1 MEILDILILGS
12 GPAALCLA
20 SELAKQNLIIRGI
33 STKSP
38 QEKWENTYG
47 IWASELEELGLESLL
62 SHRWS
67 KTVSFFGNGES
78 KKGNIP
84 TEHCYDYGLI
94 NQEAFQNELL
104 KKCKGIKWLNETAKK
119 IVEKN
124 KISEV
129 VCFSGLKLKARLVID
144 ASGHKSKFIKRPPK
158 NDIAQQAAYGIVGK
172 FTSPPVKKSQFVL
185 MDFRP
190 DHLDSVELVSSPS
203 FLYAMDLGN
212 ETFFVEE
219 TSLASYPALSQDH
232 LKKRLL
238 SRLKNKGIEVSEILH
253 EENCLFP
260 MNLPLPFKK
269 QFVLGF
275 GGAASMVHPASG
287 YMIGS
292 LLRRAPLLAEKL
304 AIFLK
309 DPNKSSLELATKG
322 WSVLWPYE
330 LKQRH
335 KLYQYGLQRLMS
347 FDESRLR
354 SFFSNFFKLST
365 KEWVGFLTNTLPLPK
380 LIYVMTKMFIN
391 SPLKIKLGML
401 SLNRGFIF
409 SNHQS

>member
-12 GPAALCLA
+12 GPAALCLG
-20 SELAKQNLIIRGI
+20 SELAKQELKIKGV

-38 QEKWENTYG
+38 SEKWENTYG

-62 SHRWS
+62 SHRWR
-67 KTVSFFGNGES
+67 KTVSFFGNGET
-78 KKGNIP
+78 KMGNIP
-84 TEHCYDYGLI
+84 TKHNYDYGLI

-104 KKCKGIKWLNETAKK
+104 KNCRGIEWLNETAKD
-119 IVEKN
+119 ISEKN
-124 KISEV
+124 NVSEV
-129 VCFSGLKLKARLVID
+129 ICFSGLKIKARLVID
-144 ASGHKSKFIKRPPK
+144 ASGHKSNFVKRPIQK
-158 NDIAQQAAYGIVGK
+158 RIAQQAAYGIVGK
-172 FTSPPVKKSQFVL
+172 FSSPPVNKEQFVL

-190 DHLDSVELVSSPS
+190 NHLNNEEKLLSPS
-203 FLYAMDLGN
+203 FLYAMDLGD

-219 TSLASYPALSQDH
+219 TSLASYPALSQDN
-232 LKKRLL
+232 LKKRLFK
-238 SRLKNKGIEVSEILH
+238 RLNSKGIKVNEIFH

-260 MNLPLPFKK
+260 MNLPLPIKK

-309 DPNKSSLELATKG
+309 EPHLSSQELATKG
-322 WSVLWPYE
+322 WDVLWPYE
-330 LKQRH
+330 LTQRH

-354 SFFSNFFKLST
+354 SFFSNFFRLST

-380 LIYVMTKMFIN
+380 LIYVMSKMFIN
-391 SPLKIKLGML
+391 SPMEVKLGML
-401 SLNRGFIF
+401 NI
-409 SNHQS
+409 N

>member
-20 SELAKQNLIIRGI
+20 SELAKQNLSIKGI

-38 QEKWENTYG
+38 DEKWENTYG

-67 KTVSFFGNGES
+67 NTVSFFGNGQN
-78 KKGNIP
+78 KKENLP
-84 TEHCYDYGLI
+84 TDHYYDYGLI

-104 KKCKGIKWLNETAKK
+104 RNCKGIEWLNETAEE
-119 IVEKN
+119 IIEKN

-129 VCFSGLKLKARLVID
+129 ICFSGLKLKARLVID
-144 ASGHKSKFIKRPPK
+144 ASGHNSKFIKRPTRE
-158 NDIAQQAAYGIVGK
+158 DVAQQAAYGIVGK
-172 FTSPPVKKSQFVL
+172 FSSPPVEKDRFVL

-190 DHLDSVELVSSPS
+190 DHLNKEEQLLSPS

-212 ETFFVEE
+212 EIFFVEE

-232 LKKRLL
+232 LRKRLL
-238 SRLKNKGIEVSEILH
+238 RRLENKGIKVKEIMH

-275 GGAASMVHPASG
+275 GGSASMVHPASG

-292 LLRRAPLLAEKL
+292 LLRRAPLLAEK
-304 AIFLK
+304 ISNFIK
-309 DPNKSSLELATKG
+309 EPNLSSFELATKG
-322 WSVLWPYE
+322 WDVLWPYE
-330 LKQRH
+330 LTQRH

-347 FDESRLR
+347 FDESKLR

-365 KEWVGFLTNTLPLPK
+365 NEWVGFLTNTLPLPK
-380 LIYVMTKMFIN
+380 LIYVMSKMFIN
-391 SPLKIKLGML
+391 SPLKVKLGML
-401 SLNRGFIF
+401 NI
-409 SNHQS
+409 N

>member
-20 SELAKQNLIIRGI
+20 SELAKQNLNIKGI

-38 QEKWENTYG
+38 LEKWENTYG
-47 IWASELEELGLESLL
+47 IWASELEELGLASLL

-67 KTVSFFGNGES
+67 NTVSYFGDGI
-78 KKGNIP
+78 KDKGNNP
-84 TEHCYDYGLI
+84 TKHFYDYGLI

-104 KKCKGIKWLNETAKK
+104 KKCKGIQWLNETAKLIK
-119 IVEKN
+119 SEN

-129 VCFSGLKLKARLVID
+129 VCFSGLTLKARLVID
-144 ASGHKSKFIKRPPK
+144 ASGHKSKFIKRPLLK
-158 NDIAQQAAYGIVGK
+158 EVAQQAAYGIVGK
-172 FTSPPVKKSQFVL
+172 FSKPPVKKGQFVL
-185 MDFRP
+185 MDFRSN
-190 DHLDSVELVSSPS
+190 HLKKEELLSSPS
-203 FLYAMDLGN
+203 FLYAMDLGS
-212 ETFFVEE
+212 ETYFVEE

-238 SRLKNKGIEVSEILH
+238 SRLENRGIKVKEIIH

-260 MNLPLPFKK
+260 MNLPLPYKN
-269 QFVLGF
+269 QSVLGF

-292 LLRRAPLLAEKL
+292 LLRRAPLLAEKI
-304 AIFLK
+304 AIFLR
-309 DPNKSSLELATKG
+309 DQNYSSLELATKG

-330 LKQRH
+330 LTQRH
-335 KLYQYGLQRLMS
+335 RLYQYGLRRLMS

-365 KEWVGFLTNTLPLPK
+365 KEWVGFLSNTLPLPK
-380 LIYVMTKMFIN
+380 LIYVMSKMFIN
-391 SPLKIKLGML
+391 SPLNVKLGML
-401 SLNRGFIF
+401 KIK
-409 SNHQS
+409 

>member
-1 MEILDILILGS
+1 MKTLDILILGS

-20 SELAKQNLIIRGI
+20 SELAKQNLTIMGI

-38 QEKWENTYG
+38 KAKWENTYG

-67 KTVSFFGNGES
+67 NTVSFFGNGISE
-78 KKGNIP
+78 KGNKS
-84 TEHCYDYGLI
+84 TEHRYDYGLI

-104 KKCKGIKWLNETAKK
+104 KKCKGIEWLNETAKQ
-119 IVEKN
+119 ITEEKN
-124 KISEV
+124 ISEV
-129 VCFSGLKLKARLVID
+129 ICFSGLKLKARLVID
-144 ASGHKSKFIKRPPK
+144 ASGHKSNFIKRPERK
-158 NDIAQQAAYGIVGK
+158 NVAQQAAYGIVGK
-172 FTSPPVKKSQFVL
+172 FSSPPVEKDQFVL

-190 DHLDSVELVSSPS
+190 DHLNKIEKLASPS

-212 ETFFVEE
+212 ETYFVEE
-219 TSLASYPALSQDH
+219 TSLASYPALSQDR
-232 LKKRLL
+232 LKKRLFT
-238 SRLKNKGIEVSEILH
+238 RLENKGIKIKEIYH

-260 MNLPLPFKK
+260 MNLPLPLKK

-304 AIFLK
+304 AIYLK
-309 DPNKSSLELATKG
+309 EPNQSSIELASKG
-322 WSVLWPYE
+322 WEVLWPNE
-330 LKQRH
+330 LTQRH
-335 KLYQYGLQRLMS
+335 KLYQYGLQRLMR
-347 FDESRLR
+347 FDEGKLR
-354 SFFSNFFKLST
+354 SFFSSFFKLST

-380 LIYVMTKMFIN
+380 LIYVMSKMFIN

-401 SLNRGFIF
+401 NI
-409 SNHQS
+409 N

>member
-1 MEILDILILGS
+1 MKTLDILILGS

-20 SELAKQNLIIRGI
+20 SELAKKNLTIMGI

-38 QEKWENTYG
+38 KEKWENTYG
-47 IWASELEELGLESLL
+47 IWASELEALGLESLL

-67 KTVSFFGNGES
+67 NTVSFFGNGISE
-78 KKGNIP
+78 KGNKS
-84 TEHCYDYGLI
+84 TEHRYDYGLI

-104 KKCKGIKWLNETAKK
+104 KKCKGIEWLNETAKQ
-119 IVEKN
+119 ITEEKN
-124 KISEV
+124 ISEV
-129 VCFSGLKLKARLVID
+129 ICFSGLKLKARLVID
-144 ASGHKSKFIKRPPK
+144 ASGHKSNFIKRPAK
-158 NDIAQQAAYGIVGK
+158 KDVAQQAAYGIVGK
-172 FTSPPVKKSQFVL
+172 FSSPPVEKDQFVL

-190 DHLDSVELVSSPS
+190 DHLNKNEKLASPS

-212 ETFFVEE
+212 ETYFVEE
-219 TSLASYPALSQDH
+219 TSLASYPALSQDR
-232 LKKRLL
+232 LKKRLFT
-238 SRLKNKGIEVSEILH
+238 RLENKDIKIKEIYH

-260 MNLPLPFKK
+260 MNLPLPLKK

-304 AIFLK
+304 AIYLK
-309 DPNKSSLELATKG
+309 EPNQSSIELASKG
-322 WSVLWPYE
+322 WEVLWPNE
-330 LKQRH
+330 LTLRH
-335 KLYQYGLQRLMS
+335 KLYQYGIQRLMR
-347 FDESRLR
+347 FDEGKLR
-354 SFFSNFFKLST
+354 SFFSSFFKLST

-380 LIYVMTKMFIN
+380 LIYVMSKMFIN

-401 SLNRGFIF
+401 NI
-409 SNHQS
+409 N

>member
-20 SELAKQNLIIRGI
+20 SELAKQNLNIKGI

-38 QEKWENTYG
+38 NEKWENTYG
-47 IWASELEELGLESLL
+47 IWASELEELGLASLL

-67 KTVSFFGNGES
+67 KTVSYFGDGIKE
-78 KKGNIP
+78 KGNNP
-84 TEHCYDYGLI
+84 TKHFYDYGLI

-104 KKCKGIKWLNETAKK
+104 KKCKGIQWLNETAKVIK
-119 IVEKN
+119 TEE

-129 VCFSGLKLKARLVID
+129 ICFSGLKLKARLVID
-144 ASGHKSKFIKRPPK
+144 ASGHKSKFIKRPFSK
-158 NDIAQQAAYGIVGK
+158 EIAQQAAYGIVGK
-172 FTSPPVKKSQFVL
+172 FSSPPVEKDQFVL
-185 MDFRP
+185 MDFRS
-190 DHLDSVELVSSPS
+190 DHLKAEELLSSPS
-203 FLYAMDLGN
+203 FLYAMDLGS
-212 ETFFVEE
+212 ETYFVEE
-219 TSLASYPALSQDH
+219 TSLASYPAVSQAQ

-238 SRLKNKGIEVSEILH
+238 TRLNNKGIKVEEIFH

-260 MNLPLPFKK
+260 MNLPLPL
-269 QFVLGF
+269 QNQSVLGF

-292 LLRRAPLLAEKL
+292 LLRRAPLLAKKL

-309 DPNKSSLELATKG
+309 EPNYSSLDLASKG

-330 LKQRH
+330 LTQRH
-335 KLYQYGLQRLMS
+335 RLYQYGLRRLMS

-354 SFFSNFFKLST
+354 SFFTNFFKLST

-380 LIYVMTKMFIN
+380 LIYVMSKMFIN
-391 SPLKIKLGML
+391 SPLKVKLGML
-401 SLNRGFIF
+401 KIK
-409 SNHQS
+409 

>member
-1 MEILDILILGS
+1 MKIHDILILGS

-20 SELAKQNLIIRGI
+20 SELAKQNLSIMGI

-38 QEKWENTYG
+38 KEKWENTYG

-67 KTVSFFGNGES
+67 NTVSFFGNGISE
-78 KKGNIP
+78 KGNKS
-84 TEHCYDYGLI
+84 TDHRYDYGLI
-94 NQEAFQNELL
+94 NQEAFQSELL
-104 KKCKGIKWLNETAKK
+104 KKCKGIEWLNETAKQ
-119 IVEKN
+119 ITEEKN
-124 KISEV
+124 ISEV
-129 VCFSGLKLKARLVID
+129 ICFSGLKLKARLVID
-144 ASGHKSKFIKRPPK
+144 ASGHKSNFIKRPVR
-158 NDIAQQAAYGIVGK
+158 NDVAQQAAYGIVGK
-172 FTSPPVKKSQFVL
+172 FSSPPVDKNQFVL

-190 DHLDSVELVSSPS
+190 NHLNKEEQLSSPS

-212 ETFFVEE
+212 ETYFVEE

-232 LKKRLL
+232 LKKRLF
-238 SRLKNKGIEVSEILH
+238 SRLENKGIKIKEIYH

-304 AIFLK
+304 AIYLK
-309 DPNKSSLELATKG
+309 EPNQSSIELASKG
-322 WSVLWPYE
+322 WDVLWPYE
-330 LKQRH
+330 LTQRH
-335 KLYQYGLQRLMS
+335 KLYQYGLQRLMR
-347 FDESRLR
+347 FDESKLR
-354 SFFSNFFKLST
+354 SFFSSFFKLST

-380 LIYVMTKMFIN
+380 LIYVMSKMFIN

-401 SLNRGFIF
+401 NI
-409 SNHQS
+409 N

>member
-20 SELAKQNLIIRGI
+20 SELAKKNLIIKGI

-38 QEKWENTYG
+38 TEKWQNTYG
-47 IWASELEELGLESLL
+47 IWAAELEELGLESLL

-67 KTVSFFGNGES
+67 KTVSFFGNGMNE
-78 KKGNIP
+78 KGNIP

-104 KKCKGIKWLNETAKK
+104 KNCKGIKWLNETAKQ
-119 IVEKN
+119 ITEKN

-129 VCFSGLKLKARLVID
+129 ICFSGLKLKARLVID
-144 ASGHKSKFIKRPPK
+144 ASGHKSNFIKRPAK
-158 NDIAQQAAYGIVGK
+158 KDVAQQAAYGIVGK
-172 FTSPPVKKSQFVL
+172 FSSPPVKKDHFVL
-185 MDFRP
+185 MDFRS
-190 DHLDSVELVSSPS
+190 DHLNNEELLSSPS

-232 LKKRLL
+232 LKERLL
-238 SRLKNKGIEVSEILH
+238 SRLKNKGIKIKDIYH

-260 MNLPLPFKK
+260 MNSPLPYKK

-275 GGAASMVHPASG
+275 GGSASMVHPASG

-292 LLRRAPLLAEKL
+292 LLRRAPLLAENL

-309 DPNKSSLELATKG
+309 EPNLTSLELATKG
-322 WSVLWPYE
+322 WKVLWPYE
-330 LKQRH
+330 LTQRH

-347 FDESRLR
+347 FDENKLR

-380 LIYVMTKMFIN
+380 LIYVMSKMFIN

-401 SLNRGFIF
+401 NI
-409 SNHQS
+409 N

>member
-20 SELAKQNLIIRGI
+20 SELAKQNLKIKGI

-38 QEKWENTYG
+38 YEKWENTYG
-47 IWASELEELGLESLL
+47 IWASELEELGLDSLL
-62 SHRWS
+62 SHRWC
-67 KTVSFFGNGES
+67 KTVSFFGNGEN

-84 TEHCYDYGLI
+84 TKHKYDYGLI

-104 KKCKGIKWLNETAKK
+104 KKCNGIEWLNETAKE
-119 IVEKN
+119 ISEKN
-124 KISEV
+124 KLSEV
-129 VCFSGLKLKARLVID
+129 ICFSGLTISARLVID
-144 ASGHKSKFIKRPPK
+144 ASGHKSNFVKRPIQHE
-158 NDIAQQAAYGIVGK
+158 IAQQAAYGIVGK
-172 FTSPPVKKSQFVL
+172 FSSPPVNKEQFVL

-190 DHLDSVELVSSPS
+190 NHLNDAEKSSSPS
-203 FLYAMDLGN
+203 FLYAMDLGD

-219 TSLASYPALSQDH
+219 TSLACYPAMSQEN
-232 LKKRLL
+232 LKKRLFK
-238 SRLKNKGIEVSEILH
+238 RLNSKGIEIREIFH

-260 MNLPLPFKK
+260 MNLPLPFKE

-304 AIFLK
+304 AIILK
-309 DPNKSSLELATKG
+309 EPHLSSLEIATKG
-322 WSVLWPYE
+322 WEVLWPSE
-330 LKQRH
+330 LIKRH
-335 KLYQYGLQRLMS
+335 KLYQYGLRRLMS

-354 SFFSNFFKLST
+354 SFFSNFFRLST

-380 LIYVMTKMFIN
+380 LIYVMSKMFIN
-391 SPLKIKLGML
+391 SPLKVKLGML
-401 SLNRGFIF
+401 KLN
-409 SNHQS
+409 

>member
-20 SELAKQNLIIRGI
+20 SELAKQELNIKGI

-38 QEKWENTYG
+38 NEKWENTYG

-67 KTVSFFGNGES
+67 ETVSFFGNGEH

-84 TEHCYDYGLI
+84 TKHNYDYGLI
-94 NQEAFQNELL
+94 NQVEFQNELI
-104 KKCKGIKWLNETAKK
+104 KKCKGIEWLNETAKDIK
-119 IVEKN
+119 ERN
-124 KISEV
+124 KLSEV
-129 VCFSGLKLKARLVID
+129 VCFSGLKIKARLVID
-144 ASGHKSKFIKRPPK
+144 ASGHKSSFIKRPFK
-158 NDIAQQAAYGIVGK
+158 KEIAQQAAYGIVGK
-172 FTSPPVKKSQFVL
+172 FSSPPVNKEQFVL
-185 MDFRP
+185 MDFRSN
-190 DHLDSVELVSSPS
+190 HLNKKEKLSSPS

-219 TSLASYPALSQDH
+219 TSLASYPALSQEN

-238 SRLKNKGIEVSEILH
+238 NRLDSKGIKVNEILH

-287 YMIGS
+287 YMVGS

-309 DPNKSSLELATKG
+309 EPDVSSLELATKG
-322 WSVLWPYE
+322 WEVLWPYE
-330 LKQRH
+330 LTQRH

-354 SFFSNFFKLST
+354 SFFSNFFRLST
-365 KEWVGFLTNTLPLPK
+365 NEWVGFLTNTLPLPK
-380 LIYVMTKMFIN
+380 LIYVMSKMFIN
-391 SPLKIKLGML
+391 SPLKVKLGML
-401 SLNRGFIF
+401 KLN
-409 SNHQS
+409 

>member
-20 SELAKQNLIIRGI
+20 SELAKQDLKIKGV

-38 QEKWENTYG
+38 NEKWENTYG

-62 SHRWS
+62 SHRWC
-67 KTVSFFGNGES
+67 KTVSFFGNG
-78 KKGNIP
+78 KTNKGNMP
-84 TEHCYDYGLI
+84 TKHNYDYGLI

-104 KKCKGIKWLNETAKK
+104 KNCKGIEWLNETAKD
-119 IVEKN
+119 ISEKN
-124 KISEV
+124 KLSEV
-129 VCFSGLKLKARLVID
+129 ICFSGLKIKARLVID
-144 ASGHKSKFIKRPPK
+144 ASGHKSKFVKRPIQK
-158 NDIAQQAAYGIVGK
+158 KIAQQAAYGIVGK
-172 FTSPPVKKSQFVL
+172 FSSPPVNKEQFVL

-190 DHLDSVELVSSPS
+190 NHLNNEEKLSSPS
-203 FLYAMDLGN
+203 FLYAMELGD

-219 TSLASYPALSQDH
+219 TSLASYPALSQDN
-232 LKKRLL
+232 LKKRLFK
-238 SRLKNKGIEVSEILH
+238 RLDNKGIKVNEIFH

-260 MNLPLPFKK
+260 MNLPLPMKK

-304 AIFLK
+304 ASFLK
-309 DPNKSSLELATKG
+309 EPHLSSLELATKG
-322 WSVLWPYE
+322 WDVLWPYE
-330 LKQRH
+330 LTQRH

-354 SFFSNFFKLST
+354 SFFTNFFKLST

-380 LIYVMTKMFIN
+380 LIYVMSKMFIN
-391 SPLKIKLGML
+391 SPLKVKLGML
-401 SLNRGFIF
+401 NLN
-409 SNHQS
+409 

>member
-20 SELAKQNLIIRGI
+20 SELSKQNLSIKGI

-38 QEKWENTYG
+38 NEKWENTYG

-67 KTVSFFGNGES
+67 KTVSFFGNG
-78 KKGNIP
+78 KNKTGNTP
-84 TEHCYDYGLI
+84 TNHFYDYGLI

-104 KKCKGIKWLNETAKK
+104 KKCKGIKWLNETAKQ
-119 IVEKN
+119 ITQKN

-129 VCFSGLKLKARLVID
+129 ICFSGLKLKARLVID
-144 ASGHKSKFIKRPPK
+144 ASGHRSKFVKRPVI
-158 NDIAQQAAYGIVGK
+158 DGVAQQAAYGIVGK
-172 FTSPPVKKSQFVL
+172 FSSPPVKKDQFVL

-190 DHLDSVELVSSPS
+190 DHLNKEEQLSSPS

-212 ETFFVEE
+212 ETYFVEE
-219 TSLASYPALSQDH
+219 TSLACYPAFSQDL

-238 SRLKNKGIEVSEILH
+238 SRLKNKGIKINEIYH

-260 MNLPLPFKK
+260 MNLPLPFKN

-292 LLRRAPLLAEKL
+292 LLRRAPLLAKKL
-304 AIFLK
+304 AIFLNE
-309 DPNKSSLELATKG
+309 PNLSSLELATKG
-322 WSVLWPYE
+322 WRVLWPLE
-330 LKQRH
+330 LTQRH

-347 FDESRLR
+347 FDECKLR
-354 SFFSNFFKLST
+354 CFFSNFFKLST

-380 LIYVMTKMFIN
+380 LIYVMSKMFIN

-401 SLNRGFIF
+401 NI
-409 SNHQS
+409 N

>member
-20 SELAKQNLIIRGI
+20 SELAKQNLNIKGI

-38 QEKWENTYG
+38 YERWENTYG

-67 KTVSFFGNGES
+67 KTVSYFGDGITDM
-78 KKGNIP
+78 GNNP
-84 TEHCYDYGLI
+84 TKHFYDYGLI

-104 KKCKGIKWLNETAKK
+104 KTCKGIHWLCETAKLIK
-119 IVEKN
+119 TEN

-129 VCFSGLKLKARLVID
+129 ICLSGLKLKARLVID
-144 ASGHKSKFIKRPPK
+144 ASGHNSKFIKRPLLK
-158 NDIAQQAAYGIVGK
+158 EVAQQAAYGIVGK
-172 FTSPPVKKSQFVL
+172 FSTPPVNNDQFVL
-185 MDFRP
+185 MDFRS
-190 DHLDSVELVSSPS
+190 DHLDDAELLASPS
-203 FLYAMDLGN
+203 FLYAMDLGS
-212 ETFFVEE
+212 ETYFVEE
-219 TSLASYPALSQDH
+219 TSLACYPAFSQEQ
-232 LKKRLL
+232 LKKRLF
-238 SRLKNKGIEVSEILH
+238 SRLNKKGIKVVEIIH

-260 MNLPLPFKK
+260 MNLPLPYKN
-269 QFVLGF
+269 QSVLGF

-292 LLRRAPLLAEKL
+292 LLRRAPLLAKKL

-309 DPNKSSLELATKG
+309 EPNYSSLDLATKG

-330 LKQRH
+330 LTQRH
-335 KLYQYGLQRLMS
+335 RLYQYGLRRLMS

-380 LIYVMTKMFIN
+380 LIYVMSKMFIN
-391 SPLKIKLGML
+391 SPLKVKLGML
-401 SLNRGFIF
+401 KIK
-409 SNHQS
+409 

>member
-20 SELAKQNLIIRGI
+20 SELAKQNLVIMGI

-38 QEKWENTYG
+38 HEKWENTYG

-67 KTVSFFGNGES
+67 KTVSFFGDGT
-78 KKGNIP
+78 KDKGNNP
-84 TEHCYDYGLI
+84 TKHKYDYGLI

-104 KKCKGIKWLNETAKK
+104 KKCKGIQWLNETAKL
-119 IVEKN
+119 IISEN

-129 VCFSGLKLKARLVID
+129 VCYSGLKLKARLVID
-144 ASGHKSKFIKRPPK
+144 ASGHKSKFIKRPLLK
-158 NDIAQQAAYGIVGK
+158 ELAQQAAYGIVGK
-172 FTSPPVKKSQFVL
+172 FSIPPVSKDQFVL
-185 MDFRP
+185 MDFRS
-190 DHLDSVELVSSPS
+190 DHLTDQELSSSPS

-212 ETFFVEE
+212 ETYFVEE
-219 TSLASYPALSQDH
+219 TSLASYPAFSKEN

-238 SRLKNKGIEVSEILH
+238 SRLNNKNIKVQEIFH

-260 MNLPLPFKK
+260 MNLPLPYKN
-269 QFVLGF
+269 QSVLGF

-309 DPNKSSLELATKG
+309 EQNYSSLELASRG

-330 LKQRH
+330 LTQRH

-354 SFFSNFFKLST
+354 CFFSNFFKLST
-365 KEWVGFLTNTLPLPK
+365 KEWVGFLTNTLPLHK
-380 LIYVMTKMFIN
+380 LVYVMSKMFIN
-391 SPLKIKLGML
+391 SPLKVKLGML
-401 SLNRGFIF
+401 NIK
-409 SNHQS
+409 

>member
-20 SELAKQNLIIRGI
+20 SELAKQNLNIKGI

-38 QEKWENTYG
+38 YEKWENTYG
-47 IWASELEELGLESLL
+47 IWASELEELGLASLL

-67 KTVSFFGNGES
+67 KTLSYFGDGLN
-78 KKGNIP
+78 KKGNRP
-84 TEHCYDYGLI
+84 TKHFYDYGLI
-94 NQEAFQNELL
+94 NQKAFQNELL
-104 KKCKGIKWLNETAKK
+104 KSCKEIEWLNETAKSIK
-119 IVEKN
+119 SEN

-129 VCFSGLKLKARLVID
+129 ICFSGLRLKARLVID
-144 ASGHKSKFIKRPPK
+144 ASGHKSKFIKRPLLK
-158 NDIAQQAAYGIVGK
+158 EVAQQAAYGIVGK
-172 FTSPPVKKSQFVL
+172 FSSPPVNKDQFVL
-185 MDFRP
+185 MDFRS
-190 DHLDSVELVSSPS
+190 DHLNNEELLSPPS
-203 FLYAMDLGN
+203 FLYAMDLGS
-212 ETFFVEE
+212 ETYFVEE
-219 TSLASYPALSQDH
+219 TSLASYPALSQAH

-238 SRLKNKGIEVSEILH
+238 RRLNNKGIEVEEIFH

-260 MNLPLPFKK
+260 MNLPLPYKN
-269 QFVLGF
+269 QSVLGF

-309 DPNKSSLELATKG
+309 ESNYSSIELATKG

-330 LKQRH
+330 LAQRH
-335 KLYQYGLQRLMS
+335 KLYQYGLRRLMS

-354 SFFSNFFKLST
+354 SFFYNFFKLST

-380 LIYVMTKMFIN
+380 LIYVMSKMFIN
-391 SPLKIKLGML
+391 SPLKVKLGML
-401 SLNRGFIF
+401 KIK
-409 SNHQS
+409 

>member
-20 SELAKQNLIIRGI
+20 SELAKQDLSIKGI

-38 QEKWENTYG
+38 KEKWENTYG

-67 KTVSFFGNGES
+67 KTVSFFGNGKNE
-78 KKGNIP
+78 KGNNP
-84 TEHCYDYGLI
+84 TDHFYDYGLI

-104 KKCKGIKWLNETAKK
+104 KKCDGIEWFNETAKE

-124 KISEV
+124 KLSEV
-129 VCFSGLKLKARLVID
+129 ICFSGLTLRARLVID
-144 ASGHKSKFIKRPPK
+144 ASGHKSNFIKRPYQSE
-158 NDIAQQAAYGIVGK
+158 IAQQSAYGIVAK
-172 FTSPPVKKSQFVL
+172 FTSPPVKKDQFVL

-190 DHLDSVELVSSPS
+190 DHLNKEEKLSSPS
-203 FLYAMDLGN
+203 FLYAMDLGD

-232 LKKRLL
+232 LKERLL
-238 SRLKNKGIEVSEILH
+238 SRLENKGIKVNEILH

-275 GGAASMVHPASG
+275 GGSASMVHPASG

-304 AIFLK
+304 AFFLQ
-309 DPNKSSLELATKG
+309 DPNLSSLKLATKG
-322 WSVLWPYE
+322 WNILWPYE
-330 LKQRH
+330 LSQRH
-335 KLYQYGLQRLMS
+335 KLYQYGLKRLMS

-354 SFFSNFFKLST
+354 SFFSNFFRLST

-380 LIYVMTKMFIN
+380 LIYVMSKMFIN
-391 SPLKIKLGML
+391 SPLRVKLGML
-401 SLNRGFIF
+401 NLN
-409 SNHQS
+409 

>member
-20 SELAKQNLIIRGI
+20 SELAKQNLSIKGI

-38 QEKWENTYG
+38 NEKWENTYG

-67 KTVSFFGNGES
+67 KTVSFFGNGKSRE
-78 KKGNIP
+78 GNIP
-84 TEHCYDYGLI
+84 TEHFYDYGLI

-104 KKCKGIKWLNETAKK
+104 RKCKGIKWLNETAKQIK
-119 IVEKN
+119 EKGM
-124 KISEV
+124 ISEV
-129 VCFSGLKLKARLVID
+129 ICFSGLKLRARLVID
-144 ASGHKSKFIKRPPK
+144 ASGHKSNFIKRPSI
-158 NDIAQQAAYGIVGK
+158 NNVAQQAAYGIVGK
-172 FTSPPVKKSQFVL
+172 FSSPPVKKDQFVL

-190 DHLDSVELVSSPS
+190 DHLNKEEQLLSPS

-219 TSLASYPALSQDH
+219 TSLASYPALSQDQ
-232 LKKRLL
+232 LKHRLLKRLE
-238 SRLKNKGIEVSEILH
+238 NKDIKIKEIFH

-275 GGAASMVHPASG
+275 GGSASMVHPASG
-287 YMIGS
+287 YMVGS

-304 AIFLK
+304 ALFLK
-309 DPNKSSLELATKG
+309 EPNLSSLELATKG
-322 WSVLWPYE
+322 WSILWPYE
-330 LKQRH
+330 LTQRH
-335 KLYQYGLQRLMS
+335 KLYQYGLKRLMS
-347 FDESRLR
+347 FDESKLR

-380 LIYVMTKMFIN
+380 LIYVMSKMFIN

-401 SLNRGFIF
+401 NI
-409 SNHQS
+409 N